1 MMIVEGSNV
10 STSFIQESGLTTPI
24 TTTLAKYQAAI
35 LPMGSLHYVRFMHH
49 HFEAVANM
57 A

>member
-1 MMIVEGSNV
+1 MIVEGSNV